1 MNFVFISPVF
11 PLNYFNFCK
20 ALKQNG
26 CNVLGIGDTPYNE
39 ISDEVKNSLTEYY
52 KVNSLENY
60 DEVFRAVAFFSFKY
74 GKIDR
79 LESNNEYWLRSDAKL
94 RTDFNINGVK
104 IKDVE
109 SFTSKSHMKDF
120 YIKAGVPVARYKF
133 LTNLEEDLKYIE
145 DVLEYPVVVKP
156 DVGVGA
162 AATYRIKSKEDLI
175 EFYKRGYNVP
185 YIMEEYIEGDIISF
199 DGIVDENSN
208 VVFSDNEVFPPSI
221 MDIVN
226 ENLELAYYVNK
237 EVPKN
242 VFEIGQKVLKAFN
255 IKSRYFH
262 LEFFKLTKEKKGL
275 GKSGDIVALE
285 VNMRPPGGYTP
296 DMINF
301 GQSVNTYQIYADIIC
316 YNEIRNVKLDYPK
329 YYCMYV
335 SRRDQYEY
343 VYDREYILDKYKNDI
358 VMHQR
363 MSDALES
370 AMGNEFFIAKFED
383 FDKMME
389 FKSDILEKK

>member
-104 IKDVE
+104 ISDVE

-383 FDKMME
+383 FDRMME
-389 FKSDILEKK
+389 FKSNILEKK

>member
-1 MNFVFISPVF
+1 MNFIFISPAF
-11 PLNYFNFCK
+11 PENYFHFCE
-20 ALKQNG
+20 ALKNNG
-26 CNVLGIGDTPYNE
+26 ENVLGIGDTPYNE
-39 ISDEVKNSLTEYY
+39 LKDEVKNSLTEYY
-52 KVNSLENY
+52 KVNSLESY

-74 GKIDR
+74 GHIDR
-79 LESNNEYWLRSDAKL
+79 LESNNEYWLRQDARL

-104 IKDVE
+104 SNDVE
-109 SFTSKSHMKDF
+109 SFTSKSHMKEF

-133 LTNLEEDLKYIE
+133 LTNLDEDIKYIE
-145 DVLEYPVVVKP
+145 DVLDYPVVVKP

-162 AATYRIKSKEDLI
+162 AATYKIKSRQDLI
-175 EFYKRGYNVP
+175 DFYNRGYNVP
-185 YIMEEYIEGDIISF
+185 YIMEEYIEGDITSF

-242 VFEIGQKVLKAFN
+242 IFEIGQKVLKAFK

-262 LEFFKLTKEKKGL
+262 LEFFRLTKEKKGL
-275 GKSGDIVALE
+275 GKIGDIVALE

-301 GQSVNTYQIYADIIC
+301 GQSVNTYQIYADIIS

-329 YYCMYV
+329 FYCMYA

-343 VYDREYILDKYKNDI
+343 LFDTDTILDKYKNLI
-358 VMHQR
+358 TMHKR
-363 MSDALES
+363 MSDALAS
-370 AMGNEFFIAKFED
+370 AMGNEFFIAKFETIEE
-383 FDKMME
+383 MNA
-389 FKSDILEKK
+389 FKAMVLAKK

>member
-11 PLNYFNFCK
+11 PLNYFHFCE
-20 ALKQNG
+20 ALKRNG
-26 CNVLGIGDTPYNE
+26 CNVLGIGDTPYHE
-39 ISDEVKNSLTEYY
+39 LSDEVKNSLTEYY

-79 LESNNEYWLRSDAKL
+79 LESNNEYWLRSDARL

-104 IKDVE
+104 LKDVE

-145 DVLEYPVVVKP
+145 DVLGYPVVVKP

-162 AATYRIKSKEDLI
+162 LATYRIKNKNDLI

-335 SRRDQYEY
+335 SRRDQYQY
-343 VYDREYILDKYKNDI
+343 VYDRELILDKFNNNI

-370 AMGNEFFIAKFED
+370 AMGNEFFIGKFED
-383 FDKMME
+383 IEEMNA
-389 FKSDILEKK
+389 FKTMVLAKK